1 MLRYFSIKMV
11 GRKGQNG
18 YNSFNMNNSAG
29 STTLRK
35 VNTIPYLTW
44 NWLKMN
50 GASVEVQNDIKTVTE
65 TFSEKDK
72 FKVIELNYSDGEKLC
87 HEQNVTV
94 APESE
99 LTLIM
104 NYTSDRKSQGFS
116 EIRTKVH
123 VQKNAKLHLV
133 KVQLLGQG
141 FTQIDDTQITCDEGA
156 FADFTQIELGG
167 AQIYANLQTQLSGER
182 SKFNSDTAY
191 IAAKNQLLDM
201 NYESVHT
208 APHTDTTMTVKG
220 TVADNALKT
229 YRGTID
235 FKNGC
240 AGATGDEQEET
251 LLLGEKAVNK
261 SIPMI
266 LCGEEDVSGTHG
278 ATLGR
283 LGAEELF
290 YFQSRGVS
298 EADAQKI
305 MTKAKVLAVANLI
318 NDEATVQ
325 KISDFLEN

>member
-1 MLRYFSIKMV
+1 
-11 GRKGQNG
+11 
-18 YNSFNMNNSAG
+18 
-29 STTLRK
+29 
-35 VNTIPYLTW
+35 
-44 NWLKMN
+44 
-50 GASVEVQNDIKTVTE
+50 
-65 TFSEKDK
+65 
-72 FKVIELNYSDGEKLC
+72 
-87 HEQNVTV
+87 
-94 APESE
+94 
-99 LTLIM
+99 
-104 NYTSDRKSQGFS
+104 
-116 EIRTKVH
+116 
-123 VQKNAKLHLV
+123 
-133 KVQLLGQG
+133 
-141 FTQIDDTQITCDEGA
+141 
-156 FADFTQIELGG
+156 
-167 AQIYANLQTQLSGER
+167 
-182 SKFNSDTAY
+182 
-191 IAAKNQLLDM
+191 M

>member
-1 MLRYFSIKMV
+1 
-11 GRKGQNG
+11 
-18 YNSFNMNNSAG
+18 
-29 STTLRK
+29 
-35 VNTIPYLTW
+35 
-44 NWLKMN
+44 MN
-50 GASVEVQNDIKTVTE
+50 GANVEVQNDIKTIAQD
-65 TFSEKDK
+65 FSEKDK

-87 HEQNVTV
+87 HEQTITV

-201 NYESVHT
+201 NYQTVHT

>member
-94 APESE
+94 APDSE

-123 VQKNAKLHLV
+123 VQKNAKLHL
-133 KVQLLGQG
+133 
-141 FTQIDDTQITCDEGA
+141 D
-156 FADFTQIELGG
+156 
-167 AQIYANLQTQLSGER
+167 
-182 SKFNSDTAY
+182 
-191 IAAKNQLLDM
+191 
-201 NYESVHT
+201 
-208 APHTDTTMTVKG
+208 
-220 TVADNALKT
+220 
-229 YRGTID
+229 
-235 FKNGC
+235 
-240 AGATGDEQEET
+240 
-251 LLLGEKAVNK
+251 
-261 SIPMI
+261 
-266 LCGEEDVSGTHG
+266 
-278 ATLGR
+278 
-283 LGAEELF
+283 
-290 YFQSRGVS
+290 
-298 EADAQKI
+298 
-305 MTKAKVLAVANLI
+305 
-318 NDEATVQ
+318 
-325 KISDFLEN
+325 